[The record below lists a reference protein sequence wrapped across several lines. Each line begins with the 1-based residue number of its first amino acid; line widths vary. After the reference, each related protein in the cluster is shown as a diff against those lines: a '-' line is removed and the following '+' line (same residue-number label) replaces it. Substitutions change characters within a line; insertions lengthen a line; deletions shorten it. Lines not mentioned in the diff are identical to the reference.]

1 MAVTMYNAV
10 REFMSRRYPK
20 KGKKGIGNKNS
31 NHNPPIKRMNFH
43 LSLSLVYNIL
53 MISFN
58 MDLLRDI
65 ELLIKKLCFSNGKSL
80 LQLRL
85 VVFPS
90 LGHQSSLPGGT
101 LHERPFHQ
109 RAVQPRRVSGLHSLY
124 QQ

>member
-43 LSLSLVYNIL
+43 LSLSLLYNIL
-53 MISFN
+53 MISFNLSFN

-65 ELLIKKLCFSNGKSL
+65 KLLNKKIKGQDKMFIS
-80 LQLRL
+80 
-85 VVFPS
+85 
-90 LGHQSSLPGGT
+90 
-101 LHERPFHQ
+101 
-109 RAVQPRRVSGLHSLY
+109 
-124 QQ
+124 

>member
-1 MAVTMYNAV
+1 MAVTMYNTV

-65 ELLIKKLCFSNGKSL
+65 ELLNKKLGSGQDVYILKTSLQYCSLDYGIEKSCLRYL
-80 LQLRL
+80 LL
-85 VVFPS
+85 
-90 LGHQSSLPGGT
+90 
-101 LHERPFHQ
+101 
-109 RAVQPRRVSGLHSLY
+109 A
-124 QQ
+124 